1 MPKTILILTANPTDT
16 KPLQLTQEI
25 EKIEQALQRNQRH
38 EQFELKAHLA
48 VTPDEVRRALLDIK
62 PHFVHFSGHGAAE
75 DGIIL
80 ENEHQKSHALSTT
93 TLAQVFEPY
102 QNQIECVILNACFTA
117 VQASAIVKQINYVIG
132 MNQPIKDKAAI
143 EFAIGFYDS
152 IAAGESIE
160 TAFNMGCYT
169 IAAHLSSGQE
179 QLKPVLKKRFQHT
192 ICDLPL
198 PPNPFF
204 TGRDRVLREIQE
216 TLHFQKAAALSG
228 LGGVGKTQTAAHY
241 AYEHQ
246 NEYQAV
252 LWALADTAESLKSG
266 LVAIAHSLDL
276 PEKDAQKQ
284 QDTIDAVKK
293 WLQSHED
300 WLLILD
306 NADDISLIDPIFR
319 SQQCH
324 LLLTTRAQTTEPLAQ
339 RIGLSAFSLDEG
351 KTFLLRRSLD
361 KPRNPSGVITDY
373 AFSDQITARQIA
385 QTLDNLPLALDQAG
399 AYIRETQCGLSGYL
413 ERYSTHAAKLLA
425 RRGSSR
431 SDHPDPVAKT
441 WLLSFENI
449 AQENTTAREL
459 LSLCAFLQPDKIAE
473 DIFSFIDTLD
483 LDEALSVI
491 FKYSLVHRDPNT
503 QMLSIHRLVQ
513 LILKQGMD
521 DTEQRDW
528 AEMAVRAVDSVFP
541 YIEFENRAVCER
553 LLPCAQTAAAL
564 IEEWELEF
572 AEAARLLNQTA
583 SYLHDKAEYA
593 QALPLSER
601 ALAIREKMLGKE
613 HPEVAQSLNNLAL
626 LYDAQGAYE
635 QAKPLYERAL
645 VIKEKMLGQ
654 EHPSVATSL
663 NNLALLYKAQGAY
676 EQALPLYE
684 RALAIWEKMLG
695 KEHPD
700 VATSLN
706 NLAGL
711 YDAQGAYEQA
721 LPLYERALA
730 ILEKVHGKEH
740 PSVATSLN
748 NLAELYRAQGAYE
761 QALPL
766 YERALIID
774 EKVYGKEH
782 PDVATDLN
790 NLAGLYYAQGAYEQA
805 KPLYERA
812 LKIANKFFKS
822 DHPNVCTV
830 SENYARLLEKME
842 YSGSGD

>member
-1 MPKTILILTANPTDT
+1 MRKTILMLTANPTDT
-16 KPLQLTQEI
+16 TKLKLAEEI
-25 EKIEQALQRNQRH
+25 EKIEQALQRNQGD

-75 DGIIL
+75 NGIIL
-80 ENEHQKSHALSTT
+80 ENEQGKKHALSTT

-102 QNQIECVILNACFTA
+102 HNQIECVILNACFTA
-117 VQASAIVKQINYVIG
+117 VQASAIVKHIDYVIG

-143 EFAIGFYDS
+143 QFAIGFYDT
-152 IAAGESIE
+152 IAAGKSIE
-160 TAFNMGCYT
+160 TAFKMGCYT
-169 IAAHLSSGQE
+169 IAAQLSTQDE
-179 QLKPVLKKRFQHT
+179 HLKPVLKKRYQHT
-192 ICDLPL
+192 ICDLPI

-204 TGRDRVLREIQE
+204 TGRDALLREIQE

-241 AYEHQ
+241 AYQHQ

-252 LWALADTAESLKSG
+252 LWTLADTPESLKSG

-300 WLLILD
+300 WLLIFD

-339 RIGLSAFSLDEG
+339 RIGLSAFSEEEG
-351 KTFLLRRSLD
+351 TSFLRSRSLD

-373 AFSDQITARQIA
+373 AFIDKITARQIA
-385 QTLDNLPLALDQAG
+385 QRLDNLPLALDQAG

-413 ERYSTHAAKLLA
+413 ERYRTHAPKLLA
-425 RRGSSR
+425 RRGSCSA
-431 SDHPDPVAKT
+431 HPDAIAKT

-449 AQENTTAREL
+449 AQENPTARDI
-459 LSLCAFLQPDKIAE
+459 LSLCAFLHPDNIAE
-473 DIFSFIDTLD
+473 EIFSFIDTLD

-521 DTEQRDW
+521 ETEQRDW
-528 AEMAVRAVDSVFP
+528 AEKAVRALVSVFP
-541 YIEFENRAVCER
+541 YIEFENWALCER
-553 LLPCAQTAAAL
+553 LLPCAQTGVAL
-564 IEEWELEF
+564 IEEWVLEF
-572 AEAARLLNQTA
+572 AEAASLRNQTGY
-583 SYLHDKAEYA
+583 YLKGKAEYA
-593 QALPLSER
+593 QAKPLYER

-613 HPEVAQSLNNLAL
+613 HP
-626 LYDAQGAYE
+626 
-635 QAKPLYERAL
+635 
-645 VIKEKMLGQ
+645 
-654 EHPSVATSL
+654 SVATSL
-663 NNLALLYKAQGAY
+663 NNIAGLYYAQGAY

-695 KEHPD
+695 KEHPS
-700 VATSLN
+700 VANSLN
-706 NLAGL
+706 NLAL
-711 YDAQGAYEQA
+711 
-721 LPLYERALA
+721 L
-730 ILEKVHGKEH
+730 H
-740 PSVATSLN
+740 
-748 NLAELYRAQGAYE
+748 
-761 QALPL
+761 
-766 YERALIID
+766 
-774 EKVYGKEH
+774 
-782 PDVATDLN
+782 
-790 NLAGLYYAQGAYEQA
+790 YAQGAYEQA
-805 KPLYERA
+805 KPLLERA

-822 DHPNVCTV
+822 DHPDVRLY
-830 SENYARLLEKME
+830 SKNYALLLEEME

>member
-16 KPLQLTQEI
+16 TKLKLTQEI
-25 EKIEQALQRNQRH
+25 EGIEQALQRNQRD

-48 VTPDEVRRALLDIK
+48 VTPDEVRRALLDFK
-62 PHFVHFSGHGAAE
+62 PHFVHFSGHGATE
-75 DGIIL
+75 DGILL
-80 ENEHQKSHALSTT
+80 ENEHSHALSTT

-117 VQASAIVKQINYVIG
+117 VQASAIVKHINYVIG
-132 MNQPIKDKAAI
+132 MNQPIQDKAAI

-160 TAFNMGCYT
+160 TAFKMGCYT
-169 IAAHLSSGQE
+169 IAAHSSSGQE

-192 ICDLPL
+192 ICDLPI

-241 AYEHQ
+241 AYQHQ

-252 LWALADTAESLKSG
+252 LWALADTAESLNSG

-276 PEKDAQKQ
+276 PEKDAKKQ

-306 NADDISLIDPIFR
+306 NVDDISLIDPIFR

-324 LLLTTRAQTTEPLAQ
+324 LLLTTRPQITEPLAQ

-373 AFSDQITARQIA
+373 AFSDQNTAREIA

-413 ERYSTHAAKLLA
+413 ERYRTHAPKLLA

-431 SDHPDPVAKT
+431 SVHPDPVVKT

-449 AQENTTAREL
+449 AQENPTAREL
-459 LSLCAFLQPDKIAE
+459 LSLCAFLHPDKIAE
-473 DIFSFIDTLD
+473 EILTFIEIID

-491 FKYSLVHRDPNT
+491 LKYSLVHRDPNT

-521 DTEQRDW
+521 ETEQRAW
-528 AEMAVRAVDSVFP
+528 AEKAVRAMVSVFP
-541 YIEFENRAVCER
+541 EPVFENWAVCER
-553 LLPCAQTAAAL
+553 LLPCAQTVAAL
-564 IEEWELEF
+564 IKERSLEF
-572 AEAARLLNQTA
+572 AKTIPLLQEMAT
-583 SYLHDKAEYA
+583 YLFHKAEYA
-593 QALPLSER
+593 QAKPLYERALVILEKFYDKEHPFVATSLNNLAELYRVQGAYEQALPLSER
-601 ALAIREKMLGKE
+601 ALAIWEKIFGK
-613 HPEVAQSLNNLAL
+613 
-626 LYDAQGAYE
+626 
-635 QAKPLYERAL
+635 
-645 VIKEKMLGQ
+645 

-663 NNLALLYKAQGAY
+663 NNLALLYEAQGAY
-676 EQALPLYE
+676 EQALLLFE
-684 RALAIWEKMLG
+684 R
-695 KEHPD
+695 
-700 VATSLN
+700 T
-706 NLAGL
+706 
-711 YDAQGAYEQA
+711 
-721 LPLYERALA
+721 LA
-730 ILEKVHGKEH
+730 ILEKAHGKEH
-740 PSVATSLN
+740 LLVAASLN
-748 NLAELYRAQGAYE
+748 NLAELYHAQGA
-761 QALPL
+761 
-766 YERALIID
+766 
-774 EKVYGKEH
+774 H
-782 PDVATDLN
+782 
-790 NLAGLYYAQGAYEQA
+790 EQA

-812 LKIANKFFKS
+812 LKIMNKFFKS
-822 DHPNVCTV
+822 DHPDICIV
-830 SENYARLLEKME
+830 SENYARLLEEME
-842 YSGSGD
+842 YSE